1 MNKNIFCYI
10 ILAFAVS
17 CVVSSC
23 RNEAGDSALETY
35 EKGMHLAKKE
45 NKLNEGCQELLHS
58 LSLQNENEPTELLAK
73 TYLIL
78 SWVYWQQ
85 DYTDKA
91 LNYGLKAYNIPEKVV
106 NKKLRLNIINRVASC
121 YYLRQ
126 NSDSTYYYY
135 NELLE
140 KAEAM
145 NDSTMM
151 FNAYNNIGATKIS
164 DSKFREA
171 MQCFHNARK
180 YSKKRDSDESTYHY
194 NLSRCYENLQLWDS
208 CVVEI
213 RKCLDYTPE
222 SDIEARSKLQRRL
235 YFAEK
240 NIGNTQEACD
250 AAGISFEL
258 SDKVF
263 AERQREELKNITEK
277 YQEEKYQQEIKLQRT
292 HWMNIVLFIIVLAV
306 IAVFATIVTMVY
318 RNKKRMEKL
327 QQRIENLNLQVIR
340 EEQERDNKEENQW
353 TEEKEENLSQ
363 LYLEQFKVSRDIF
376 MTRPAANKIKQ
387 LKYHTDKNYLP
398 DAERMPLIDSVLEV
412 FIDQLQKLRVNY
424 PELTEDEC
432 LYAVLIFVGCNNA
445 TASMLT
451 KTTEATLRKR
461 RSRFKQKTTERVFNL
476 LLEN

>member
-1 MNKNIFCYI
+1 MNKNLFYYI

-17 CVVSSC
+17 CTITSC
-23 RNEAGDSALETY
+23 RNEAGNSALESF
-35 EKGMHLAKKE
+35 EKGQNLAKNE
-45 NKLNEGCQELLHS
+45 NKLNEGCEELLHS

-91 LNYGLKAYNIPEKVV
+91 LNYGLKAYNIPEKLV
-106 NKKLRLNIINRVASC
+106 NEKLRLNIINRVASC
-121 YYLRQ
+121 YYLTTKR
-126 NSDSTYYYY
+126 DSTYYYY
-135 NELLE
+135 NELLQ

-145 NDSTMM
+145 NDSTMI
-151 FNAYNNIGATKIS
+151 FNANNNIGAAKIS

-171 MQCFHNARK
+171 MQYFHNARK
-180 YSKKRDSDESTYHY
+180 YSKKRYSDESTYHY

-213 RKCLDYTPE
+213 RKCLEYTAE
-222 SDIEARSKLQRRL
+222 TDLEARSKLQRRL

-240 NIGNTQEACD
+240 NIGNTQEACE
-250 AAGISFEL
+250 AAGISFSL

-263 AERQREELKNITEK
+263 AEKQREELKNITEK
-277 YQEEKYQQEIKLQRT
+277 YQQEKYQQEIKLQRT
-292 HWMNIVLFIIVLAV
+292 HWIMIVLIIVVCAV
-306 IAVFATIVTMVY
+306 MVIFAMVY
-318 RNKKRMEKL
+318 RNKKHMENL

-340 EEQERDNKEENQW
+340 EEKEREKEEENQW
-353 TEEKEENLSQ
+353 TEEKEEKLSQ

-387 LKYHTDKNYLP
+387 LKYHTDKNYLS
-398 DAERMPLIDSVLEV
+398 DEERMPLIDSVLEV

-461 RSRFKQKTTERVFNL
+461 RSRFKQKTTEPIFSL
-476 LLEN
+476 LFG

>member
-1 MNKNIFCYI
+1 MNKNLFYYI

-17 CVVSSC
+17 CTITSC
-23 RNEAGDSALETY
+23 RNEAGNSALESF
-35 EKGMHLAKKE
+35 EKGQNLAKNE
-45 NKLNEGCQELLHS
+45 NKLNEGCEELLHS

-91 LNYGLKAYNIPEKVV
+91 LNYGLKAYNIPEKLV
-106 NKKLRLNIINRVASC
+106 NEKLRLNIINRVASC
-121 YYLRQ
+121 YYLTTKR
-126 NSDSTYYYY
+126 DSTYYYY
-135 NELLE
+135 NELLQ

-145 NDSTMM
+145 NDSTMI
-151 FNAYNNIGATKIS
+151 FNANNNIGAAKIS

-171 MQCFHNARK
+171 MQYFHNARK
-180 YSKKRDSDESTYHY
+180 YSKKRYSDESTYHY

-213 RKCLDYTPE
+213 RKCLEYTAE
-222 SDIEARSKLQRRL
+222 TDLEARSKLQRRL

-240 NIGNTQEACD
+240 NIGNTQEACE
-250 AAGISFEL
+250 AAGISFSL

-263 AERQREELKNITEK
+263 AEKQREELKNITEK
-277 YQEEKYQQEIKLQRT
+277 YQQEKYQQEIKLQRT
-292 HWMNIVLFIIVLAV
+292 HWIMIVLIIVVCAV
-306 IAVFATIVTMVY
+306 MVIFAMVY
-318 RNKKRMEKL
+318 RNKKHMENL

-340 EEQERDNKEENQW
+340 EEKEREKEEENQW
-353 TEEKEENLSQ
+353 TEEKEEKLSQ

-387 LKYHTDKNYLP
+387 LKYHTDKNYLS
-398 DAERMPLIDSVLEV
+398 DEERMPLIDSVLEV

-461 RSRFKQKTTERVFNL
+461 RSRFKQKTTEPVFSL
-476 LLEN
+476 LFG

>member
-1 MNKNIFCYI
+1 MNKNLFYYI

-17 CVVSSC
+17 CTITSC
-23 RNEAGDSALETY
+23 RNEAGNSALESF
-35 EKGMHLAKKE
+35 EKGHNLAKNE
-45 NKLNEGCQELLHS
+45 NKLNEGCEELLHS

-91 LNYGLKAYNIPEKVV
+91 LNYGLKAYNIPEKLV
-106 NKKLRLNIINRVASC
+106 NEKLRLNIINRVASC
-121 YYLRQ
+121 YYLTTKR
-126 NSDSTYYYY
+126 DSTYYYY
-135 NELLE
+135 NELLQ

-145 NDSTMM
+145 NDSTMI
-151 FNAYNNIGATKIS
+151 FNANNNIGAAKIS

-171 MQCFHNARK
+171 MQYFHNAWK
-180 YSKKRDSDESTYHY
+180 YSKKRDSDKSTYHY

-213 RKCLDYTPE
+213 RKCLEYTAE
-222 SDIEARSKLQRRL
+222 TDLEARSKLQRRL

-240 NIGNTQEACD
+240 NIGNTQEACE
-250 AAGISFEL
+250 AAGISFSL

-263 AERQREELKNITEK
+263 AEKQREELKNITEK

-292 HWMNIVLFIIVLAV
+292 HWIMIVLIIVVCAV
-306 IAVFATIVTMVY
+306 MVIFAMVY
-318 RNKKRMEKL
+318 RNKKRMENL

-340 EEQERDNKEENQW
+340 EEKEREKEEENQW

-387 LKYHTDKNYLP
+387 LKYHTDKNYLS
-398 DAERMPLIDSVLEV
+398 DEERMPLIDSVLEV

-461 RSRFKQKTTERVFNL
+461 RSRFKQKTTEPVFSL
-476 LLEN
+476 LFG